1 MIAVIL
7 AAGYGTRL
15 YPLAEK
21 DPKALLPVNGKPI
34 LRYLLDK
41 LEELSLG
48 LKQVI
53 LVSNHKFADKFQ
65 KWLEAEKFPIPWKM
79 LDDGSTSEENRLGSI
94 GDLVFA
100 LKSCTVDD
108 DLLLL
113 GSDNLFPDP
122 LTGFAAFAREKSPG
136 ITLGAYEL
144 PDRSLASRYGV
155 LTVNS
160 QWQITG
166 LEEKPANPTSSL
178 ISMAAYFFP
187 RNQLS
192 KVLEYDG
199 SADTLGSFIH
209 WLVPRQAVFA
219 YRFQGPWL
227 DIGDMNSYTKA
238 QELFIP

>member
-1 MIAVIL
+1 MIALIL

-15 YPLAEK
+15 YPLAQNQS
-21 DPKALLPVNGKPI
+21 KALLPVKGRPI

-41 LEELSLG
+41 LEDPSLG

-53 LVSNHKFADKFQ
+53 LVSNHKFADNFRTWMAQ
-65 KWLEAEKFPIPWKM
+65 EKFPIPTTI

-100 LKSCTVDD
+100 LKSCKLDD

-113 GSDNLFPDP
+113 GSDNLFPDL
-122 LTGFAAFAREKSPG
+122 LTGFIKFARGKSPG

-144 PDRSLASRYGV
+144 PERSLASRYGV

-160 QWQITG
+160 EWRITG

-187 RNQLS
+187 RNQLA

-209 WLVPRQAVFA
+209 WLVPRKAVFA
-219 YRFQGPWL
+219 YRFRGPWL
-227 DIGDMNSYTKA
+227 DIGDMKSYTQA